1 MQRNNNESMLLS
13 EIIKALYDK
22 GYKVFRVNAGR
33 VIDQKTGRRFRMG
46 VPAGYPDLYGY
57 RKDGRI
63 FYLEV
68 KVKPNKATD
77 KQLDFITEAK
87 KNGALAGVVYSVQ
100 EALDI
105 VEGAL

>member
-1 MQRNNNESMLLS
+1 MQRNNKESILLS

-22 GYKVFRVNAGR
+22 GYKVFRVNAGS
-33 VIDQKTGRRFRMG
+33 VKTSTGRWFRTG
-46 VPAGYPDLYGY
+46 VPAGHPDLYGH

-77 KQLDFITEAK
+77 KQLAFIAEAK

-100 EALDI
+100 EALEI
-105 VEGAL
+105 VEGTA